1 MDLFPISLIISRT
14 SRTHNRGQ
22 NCEITISQMFLSPT
36 LEEIVKL
43 NGLSRYPHE
52 VHTSTETQVHI
63 YTTESHVR
71 KVPHGPQRTI
81 HRRSLREA
89 HAAAHSEIRVCSE
102 VHTQAEADTGTH
114 GEAFAIRHVLRG

>member
-1 MDLFPISLIISRT
+1 
-14 SRTHNRGQ
+14 
-22 NCEITISQMFLSPT
+22 MFLSPT

-52 VHTSTETQVHI
+52 VHTSTETVTEVPYTQVHI